1 MSNGHYAILRK
12 SGEAQEKRGRMES
25 SQASKSSG
33 RGLFLLVLVLGA
45 SALLGGLY
53 GPSVRATA
61 AGSDDLQDSVKS
73 FTRVLSVVERNYA
86 DPVDVD
92 KSIYDGAIPGMLHV
106 LDPHS
111 NFFDPQQYALFREEQ
126 EGKYYGVGMT
136 VAPRENQTV
145 VLAPFMASPAAKAG
159 IRPGDTIL
167 QVDGKNCTGLTT
179 TQVADMLKGAK
190 GTTVHISLGRE
201 GWEKPIEVTVVRD
214 EIPRPGVEFS
224 EMVKPGIGYVR
235 VSTFNETTDSD
246 LAEALKQLNFSKL
259 DGLIIDLRNNGGG
272 LLNQA
277 VGMADMFLDKNEIVV
292 SHRGRSSPERRYYA
306 VRGNQGIEVP
316 LIVLVNG
323 QSASASEIVSGAIQ
337 DHDRGLIVGEV
348 SFGKGLVQTQFPL
361 SEDTALLLTTARY
374 YTPSGRLIQRDYKNV
389 TLYDYH
395 YNPKPPQKPEVKL
408 TDGGRQVFGGG
419 GITPDQTIA
428 MPKPNEFEEM
438 LLQARRVLSVPFRRG
453 RFRALLSRHTASHHQ
468 RVFTRRFRDRATP
481 QIPEPAARQ
490 VYGSGPAGERHVA
503 EVGNQA
509 RSVHHD
515 LRAQRRLQSGARERC
530 PAGQG
535 HRDDPPGESALR
547 QRAQSGG
554 ATAIGWGAAL
564 VEWSIRQIG
573 SSTRTCEVKHFDRTS
588 CRQSPPASPLCS
600 SLRIAT

>member
-1 MSNGHYAILRK
+1 
-12 SGEAQEKRGRMES
+12 MES
-25 SQASKSSG
+25 QAAKPSG
-33 RGLFLLVLVLGA
+33 RGLFLLVLVLGV

-53 GPSVRATA
+53 GPAVRATA
-61 AGSDDLQDSVKS
+61 AGSDDMQDSVKS

-92 KSIYDGAIPGMLHV
+92 KAIYDGAIPGMLHV

-145 VLAPFMASPAAKAG
+145 VLAPFMGSPAAKAG

-201 GWEKPIEVTVVRD
+201 GWDKPIEVTVVRD

-246 LAEALKQLNFSKL
+246 LADALKQLNFSKL

-316 LIVLVNG
+316 LVVLVNG

-408 TDGGRQVFGGG
+408 TDSGRQVYGGG
-419 GITPDQTIA
+419 GITPDQVVTQ
-428 MPKPNEFEEM
+428 PKPNDF
-438 LLQARRVLSVPFRRG
+438 QDYAASAAACSIRSP
-453 RFRALLSRHTASHHQ
+453 RAWAIS
-468 RVFTRRFRDRATP
+468 RAT
-481 QIPEPAARQ
+481 ISAH
-490 VYGSGPAGERHVA
+490 GPPSPR
-503 EVGNQA
+503 NF
-509 RSVHHD
+509 
-515 LRAQRRLQSGARERC
+515 LRMNR
-530 PAGQG
+530 
-535 HRDDPPGESALR
+535 
-547 QRAQSGG
+547 
-554 ATAIGWGAAL
+554 
-564 VEWSIRQIG
+564 
-573 SSTRTCEVKHFDRTS
+573 
-588 CRQSPPASPLCS
+588 
-600 SLRIAT
+600 

>member
-1 MSNGHYAILRK
+1 MLYSEK
-12 SGEAQEKRGRMES
+12 PGEAQEKRGRMQS
-25 SQASKSSG
+25 SQASKSTG

-419 GITPDQTIA
+419 GITPDQTIG

-438 LLQARRVLSVPFRRG
+438 LLRHGVFYPFPSGVGDFARFYLGTRPTITKEFSPDDSVIAQLRKFLNQQHVKYMDQDLQANDSWLKWEIKRE
-453 RFRALLSRHTASHHQ
+453 
-468 RVFTRRFRDRATP
+468 VFTTIFGLNEGYKVALENDAQLDKGIEMIP
-481 QIPEPAARQ
+481 QAKALYANVRK
-490 VYGSGPAGERHVA
+490 VV
-503 EVGNQA
+503 
-509 RSVHHD
+509 
-515 LRAQRRLQSGARERC
+515 AQRQSDG
-530 PAGQG
+530 
-535 HRDDPPGESALR
+535 
-547 QRAQSGG
+547 
-554 ATAIGWGAAL
+554 
-564 VEWSIRQIG
+564 
-573 SSTRTCEVKHFDRTS
+573 TR
-588 CRQSPPASPLCS
+588 P
-600 SLRIAT
+600 

>member
-1 MSNGHYAILRK
+1 MLYFGK
-12 SGEAQEKRGRMES
+12 PGEAQEKRGRMES

-201 GWEKPIEVTVVRD
+201 GWDKPIEVTVVRD

-419 GITPDQTIA
+419 GITPDQVVA
-428 MPKPNEFEEM
+428 MPKPNEFEDM
-438 LLQARRVLSVPFRRG
+438 LLRHGVFYPFPSGVGDFARFYLGTRPTITKEFSPDDSVIAQLRKFLNQQHVKYTDQDLQANDSWLKWEIKRE
-453 RFRALLSRHTASHHQ
+453 
-468 RVFTRRFRDRATP
+468 VFTTIFGLNEGYKVALENDTQLDKGIEMIP
-481 QIPEPAARQ
+481 QAKALYANVRK
-490 VYGSGPAGERHVA
+490 VV
-503 EVGNQA
+503 
-509 RSVHHD
+509 
-515 LRAQRRLQSGARERC
+515 AQRQSDG
-530 PAGQG
+530 
-535 HRDDPPGESALR
+535 
-547 QRAQSGG
+547 
-554 ATAIGWGAAL
+554 
-564 VEWSIRQIG
+564 
-573 SSTRTCEVKHFDRTS
+573 TR
-588 CRQSPPASPLCS
+588 P
-600 SLRIAT
+600 

>member
-1 MSNGHYAILRK
+1 MLYSEK
-12 SGEAQEKRGRMES
+12 SGAAQEKRGRMES

-438 LLQARRVLSVPFRRG
+438 LLRHGVFYPFPSGVGDFARYYLGTRPTITKEFSPDDSVIAQLRKFLNQQHVKYTDQDLQANDSWLKWEIKRE
-453 RFRALLSRHTASHHQ
+453 
-468 RVFTRRFRDRATP
+468 VFTTIFGLNEGYKVALENDAQLDKGIEMIP
-481 QIPEPAARQ
+481 QAKALYANVRK
-490 VYGSGPAGERHVA
+490 VV
-503 EVGNQA
+503 
-509 RSVHHD
+509 
-515 LRAQRRLQSGARERC
+515 AQRQSDG
-530 PAGQG
+530 
-535 HRDDPPGESALR
+535 
-547 QRAQSGG
+547 
-554 ATAIGWGAAL
+554 
-564 VEWSIRQIG
+564 
-573 SSTRTCEVKHFDRTS
+573 TR
-588 CRQSPPASPLCS
+588 P
-600 SLRIAT
+600 